1 MRRGSRQMY
10 LRRCYYFTKMHATI
24 PTSNKDVRTLHST
37 SSAAA
42 AALQQHP
49 GTVADIGAAVP
60 MGGRGHV
67 KM

>member
-1 MRRGSRQMY
+1 
-10 LRRCYYFTKMHATI
+10 MHATI
-24 PTSNKDVRTLHST
+24 PTSNKDVRSLHST
-37 SSAAA
+37 SSAAPA

-49 GTVADIGAAVP
+49 STVADIGAAVP